1 MSVEFSEPLDWYG
14 GVKYMYLMV
23 YDVINDSWKM
33 GGRRDSLLLLA
44 WILLAKT
51 AHLGCFHFKH
61 LFFVS
66 REEKKCVYTG
76 LRC

>member
-14 GVKYMYLMV
+14 GVKYLMV
-23 YDVINDSWKM
+23 YDVIDDSWKM
-33 GGRRDSLLLLA
+33 GGRRDSLLLLV

-61 LFFVS
+61 VFLLT
-66 REEKKCVYTG
+66 EKKRSVCIQG
-76 LRC
+76 